1 MPSATSLPA
10 ASAWWRTSRTIRP
23 RPRASTRGSS
33 WPPPRRPCATG
44 STADTCL
51 PAWGSPTRSRPGS
64 SRKSSSSPM
73 LSSTRSPC
81 CGGKRRSSPAPR
93 SARTWSGSTRRSA
106 RMRRSGPSVTLAQE
120 PSSGRA
126 RRPAHS
132 SRSRSRP
139 SGRTPR
145 CRISRTS
152 AMRRSERARTSAQG
166 RSPRTFRTGRVS
178 RRGGRRSATTSAS
191 PWTLCSLLRSLLATM
206 RGRRPVPSSPTTSP
220 RGRSPAFRRDRSTR
234 KGAVES
240 GTIEQTLPG
249 LEGTGGTASQLMVG
263 RALSL
268 TPQKR
273 LAVVAGSSHPEL
285 ATKIAGHLGVELTRV
300 ERTTF
305 ADGSPYFRFE
315 DSVRG
320 ADMFIVQT
328 AAPSIGEHLMELL
341 IMVNAAKLASA
352 KRITAV
358 IPWYFYARQDKKS
371 RPREPITARL
381 VADLLETAGVDRVI
395 TMDLHA
401 GQVQGFFRIPV
412 DHMVAVPMFAQHIRD
427 YLGTEVERVA
437 VAPDTGRAKLAGKFA
452 VMTDDIIDTGG
463 TLCAGAE
470 ALREAGA
477 TRVIACATH
486 ALFNEPA
493 LERIGNSAFEKVV
506 VTDTVPVD
514 ELNKP
519 ANIEVLS
526 ISGLLAETIQNVFS
540 DDSVSAIFA
549 GENQLF

>member
-1 MPSATSLPA
+1 
-10 ASAWWRTSRTIRP
+10 
-23 RPRASTRGSS
+23 
-33 WPPPRRPCATG
+33 
-44 STADTCL
+44 
-51 PAWGSPTRSRPGS
+51 
-64 SRKSSSSPM
+64 
-73 LSSTRSPC
+73 
-81 CGGKRRSSPAPR
+81 
-93 SARTWSGSTRRSA
+93 
-106 RMRRSGPSVTLAQE
+106 
-120 PSSGRA
+120 
-126 RRPAHS
+126 
-132 SRSRSRP
+132 
-139 SGRTPR
+139 
-145 CRISRTS
+145 
-152 AMRRSERARTSAQG
+152 
-166 RSPRTFRTGRVS
+166 
-178 RRGGRRSATTSAS
+178 
-191 PWTLCSLLRSLLATM
+191 
-206 RGRRPVPSSPTTSP
+206 
-220 RGRSPAFRRDRSTR
+220 
-234 KGAVES
+234 VES
-240 GTIEQTLPG
+240 GTIEQALPG
-249 LEGTGGTASQLMVG
+249 LEGAGGTASQLMVG

-273 LAVVAGSSHPEL
+273 LAVVAGSSHPLL
-285 ATKIAGHLGVELTRV
+285 ADKIAGHLGVELTRV
-300 ERTTF
+300 ERSTF

-315 DSVRG
+315 DSIRG

-452 VMTDDIIDTGG
+452 EMIGGGLVVLNKERPGHNQAKVTGVIGDVDGKVAVMTDDIIDTAG

-493 LERIGNSAFEKVV
+493 LERIAESAFEKVV

-514 ELNKP
+514 ELNQPK
-519 ANIEVLS
+519 NIEVLS